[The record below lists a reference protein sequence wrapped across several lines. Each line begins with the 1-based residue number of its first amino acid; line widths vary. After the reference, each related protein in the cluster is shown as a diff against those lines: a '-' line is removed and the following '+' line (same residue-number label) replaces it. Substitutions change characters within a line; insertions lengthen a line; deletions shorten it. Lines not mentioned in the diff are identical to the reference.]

1 MDNLGDQLR
10 FSMGVHKMKVWEGL
24 YLPESETHL
33 VDWMK
38 AVKHY
43 VDGKPTYQYNKYA
56 ECLKIVENRR
66 TAIDI
71 GGNLGLWSRV
81 MSLDFQNVEAFE
93 PVSEY
98 CEYFVKNAP
107 KANLHN
113 VALSDEEIIVTMAC
127 ATNGSCGDT
136 APMVSK
142 RKEKALQDV
151 ATSLLDQFGFTDVD
165 FIKVDCEGY
174 EYHVLAGAEQTI
186 LESKPVI
193 IVEQKPGKGKKY
205 GYADDEAVKYLQ
217 KLGMKIHQVISG
229 DYIMRW

>member
-1 MDNLGDQLR
+1 
-10 FSMGVHKMKVWEGL
+10 MKIWEGL
-24 YLPESETHL
+24 YLPEGETHL

-38 AVKHY
+38 AVKRY
-43 VDGKPTYQYNKYA
+43 VNGKPTYQYNKYA
-56 ECLKIVENRR
+56 ECLRILDKKR
-66 TAIDI
+66 TAIDV

-81 MSLDFQNVEAFE
+81 MCLDFKNVEAFE

-107 KANLHN
+107 KATLHN
-113 VALSDEEIIVTMAC
+113 VALSDKEMVITMAR

-136 APMVSK
+136 APQVNK
-142 RKEKALQDV
+142 RKEKALQEV
-151 ATSLLDQFGFTDVD
+151 GTVLLDSYCFVDVD

-174 EYHVLAGAEQTI
+174 EYHVLQGAEQTI
-186 LESKPVI
+186 ISNKPVI

-205 GYADDEAVKYLQ
+205 GYADDEAVKYL
-217 KLGMKIHQVISG
+217 KYLGMKVHTVISG

>member
-1 MDNLGDQLR
+1 
-10 FSMGVHKMKVWEGL
+10 MKIWEGL
-24 YLPESETHL
+24 YLPEGETHL

-38 AVKHY
+38 AVKRY
-43 VDGKPTYQYNKYA
+43 VNGKPTYQYNKYA
-56 ECLKIVENRR
+56 ECLRILDKKR
-66 TAIDI
+66 TAIDV

-81 MSLDFQNVEAFE
+81 MCLDFDSVQAFE

-107 KANLHN
+107 MATLHN
-113 VALSDEEIIVTMAC
+113 VALSDEEMIITMAC

-136 APMVSK
+136 APQVNK
-142 RKEKALQDV
+142 RKEKALQEV
-151 ATSLLDQFGFTDVD
+151 GTVLLDSYCFVDVD

-174 EYHVLAGAEQTI
+174 EYHVLQGAEQTI
-186 LESKPVI
+186 ISNKPVI

-205 GYADDEAVKYLQ
+205 GYADDEAVKYL
-217 KLGMKIHQVISG
+217 KYLGMKVHTVISG

>member
-1 MDNLGDQLR
+1 
-10 FSMGVHKMKVWEGL
+10 MKVWEGL
-24 YLPESETHL
+24 YLPEGETHL

-43 VDGKPTYQYNKYA
+43 VDGKPTYQYSKYS
-56 ECLKIVENRR
+56 ECLKIMKNRR
-66 TAIDI
+66 TAIDV

-81 MSLDFQNVEAFE
+81 MSLDFDNVQAFE

-107 KANLHN
+107 KAILHN
-113 VALSDEEIIVTMAC
+113 VALSDEEMIITMAC
-127 ATNGSCGDT
+127 ATDGSCGDT
-136 APMVSK
+136 APQVNK
-142 RKEKALQDV
+142 RKEKALQEV
-151 ATSLLDQFGFTDVD
+151 ETVLLDSYCFVDVD

-174 EYHVLAGAEQTI
+174 ELHVLQGAEQTI
-186 LESKPVI
+186 LSNKPVI

-205 GYADDEAVKYLQ
+205 GYSDDAAVKYL
-217 KLGMKIHQVISG
+217 KGLGMKVHQVISG